1 MFVYD
6 TAMFRYHSA
15 TVIVAKL
22 SEQIDRFDHAIE
34 IARWQHPA
42 VGRRAKLPTP
52 DICCFSSCLRC

>member
-6 TAMFRYHSA
+6 TAMFCYHSA

-42 VGRRAKLPTP
+42 LVCGVRFAVSGSTGFKTLN
-52 DICCFSSCLRC
+52 F